1 MSTEYAFQSTKIGEW
16 DKNNKN
22 PQAITSNNYL
32 AAQNVLKR
40 AEKYKAQEGR
50 ESLIS
55 LYRKNTKLALLP
67 CQEQHSDTSLF
78 WKLLLQTALPNN
90 ERLKYPASPFAF
102 VSTKKH
108 QAQYILFR
116 VILSFLLSYSKIL
129 IFHGEKTLK
138 ITYLKKV
145 IALATI
151 TLQ

>member
-1 MSTEYAFQSTKIGEW
+1 MVLQEGAGRQVMSTEYAFQSTKIGEW

-90 ERLKYPASPFAF
+90 ERLKYLLPLLPLSLQKNIKLSIF
-102 VSTKKH
+102 SLE
-108 QAQYILFR
+108 LF
-116 VILSFLLSYSKIL
+116 FLFFCL
-129 IFHGEKTLK
+129 IPK
-138 ITYLKKV
+138 Y
-145 IALATI
+145 
-151 TLQ
+151 